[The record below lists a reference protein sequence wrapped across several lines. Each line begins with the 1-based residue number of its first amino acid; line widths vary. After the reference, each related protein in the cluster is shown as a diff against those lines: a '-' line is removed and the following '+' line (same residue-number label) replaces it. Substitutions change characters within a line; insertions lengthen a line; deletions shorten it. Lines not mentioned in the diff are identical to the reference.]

1 MLPMED
7 RRKLKRIRV
16 DLPVHV
22 QLLNE
27 SNVAI
32 SKNEKQGMLYDFSG
46 GGCAFHHVDKFP
58 VGDRLQLRIE
68 LNDELSQKYSMKELT
83 VRGTVVRSARL
94 DDGYMTSV
102 QFTIDR

>member
-1 MLPMED
+1 MLPMEE

-27 SNVAI
+27 SNVVI
-32 SKNEKQGMLYDFSG
+32 SMNETKGMLYDFSG

-83 VRGTVVRSARL
+83 VRGAVVRSARL